1 MHAVIFEVTVRD
13 GCQDEY
19 LAIAARLR
27 EKLSTVEGFISIER
41 FQSLVTPGKLLSL
54 SYWKNEQAILNWKA
68 MEEHK
73 AAQEKGRQSIF
84 EDYRIC
90 VAHVERDYTLASS
103 DFSASAA

>member
-1 MHAVIFEVTVRD
+1 
-13 GCQDEY
+13 
-19 LAIAARLR
+19 
-27 EKLSTVEGFISIER
+27 
-41 FQSLVTPGKLLSL
+41 
-54 SYWKNEQAILNWKA
+54 